1 MSSLCCTRHRCIRS
15 EGHNAWID
23 FLSGKQY
30 LNVREPQKWSAVQY
44 FYCQVTHI
52 HYIKTWMPV
61 KYVFLTSK
69 RPLGNGPLSSWGRLY
84 CELHSRR
91 KVVLFFHIQEFVN
104 RKTRLARLFHG
115 LVWVHSGKCSTYPQS
130 TQNKCPGE
138 YDSQHFVFLG
148 PSRWS
153 YLAPIISD
161 HCLVYSSGKV
171 LSNKEEDK
179 EMDEER
185 EEELK
190 EVPESVG
197 TFLWSLLTSSKH
209 GFIFQVSLST
219 HHKPD
224 L

>member
-1 MSSLCCTRHRCIRS
+1 MYTYRGTQC
-15 EGHNAWID
+15 
-23 FLSGKQY
+23 
-30 LNVREPQKWSAVQY
+30 LNRFSKWKTISQCKRTPKMKCSAVFLLPSYPHPLYQNLNAR
-44 FYCQVTHI
+44 
-52 HYIKTWMPV
+52 
-61 KYVFLTSK
+61 YVFLTSK

-104 RKTRLARLFHG
+104 RKTRLASLFHG

-153 YLAPIISD
+153 YLSRTIWG
-161 HCLVYSSGKV
+161 HCSVYSSGKV
-171 LSNKEEDK
+171 LSNKGEDK
-179 EMDEER
+179 EMDEEG

-219 HHKPD
+219 QHKPD